1 MKKSNKRIPKSHL
14 PKYFPGGRTD
24 DIRPSVDNSMYGS
37 PESEGSMMGATQD
50 MGGGTQ
56 NIYNEKRSSGNNMG
70 QYAGYA
76 VAAGQTAAN
85 LAAINEQDYNGDT
98 KAAYQSQ
105 AIGDGIT
112 QGMGALSPYIAM
124 GTGIRKSATGMIGDK
139 SGANRTVSN
148 WMAAP
153 HEAASSDIAAANN
166 SENSQSQKIGG
177 YMSAIGDITGM
188 SKMRQMFSYGTGND
202 EKTTG
207 FWGKYNDLAGI
218 SARNNQK
225 NSLEQNQFAFGG
237 MNMQPNTIP
246 QYPTGGTMPRLKPR
260 NFAAEKANYEE
271 ATRGAN
277 QGDGSG
283 ISSAELAYKYSKL
296 IDPTGATSAVEIGKN
311 FYTGN
316 AQDPIDYLGLIR
328 IPFVKQGMKPL
339 SKLAKQGNKA
349 SVLNNIIT
357 KSNDVAESFSYGGV
371 SQSDVIHA
379 PEMGGYF
386 RKNGG
391 IQYSNGGMSMQPNAE
406 VEGGGYGKDGENTLN
421 PDGTAT
427 QFNGPTHEQG
437 GIKTNLDPGT
447 LIFSDKV
454 KWDGKTAADHNKP
467 YTRIIQK
474 ATKDLENSSLTKES
488 KLSAHL
494 NLMAATKAS
503 QAIFA
508 KQEETKQSRIDSYTK
523 RLGGI
528 MKYPNGG
535 ITPQQYKQAQ
545 SDSLTLYNSGLKSN
559 IPNFEQNNNYTDAF
573 LRLNDLNKRPP
584 VPTNN
589 VDPYSRTT
597 TATYIKPTMLPY
609 REENFKKGS
618 GIEKIENYAKPVGKP
633 VNHPNYNQ
641 FIPGINQSKQ
651 PIQTEEFKKGGVKL
665 PKYGNGVKFVPKMA
679 SEDQDA
685 DIVVPGTRPASKD
698 FTDVLAPDP
707 YNTFGKPLDNWE
719 AARLN
724 KSAWDAD
731 YMNNPSAPNP
741 NVTNPDSKNF
751 DWKGLATQ
759 SAYFAANNAG
769 NIYDLARADK
779 TETRK
784 YNRATENLVTP
795 NFRDADQKYLYMK
808 NALKGA
814 SLGASGYLANLQQSH
829 VNHVLNKAQI
839 QQAADNTNA
848 GIKNQVSQ
856 YNTGIANEEI
866 LANAKIRANARN
878 IKQSAIASI
887 GSNTANQMNDVR
899 NTNMDKKKMEGLIKM
914 YPSLS
919 KDPKM
924 LEYFMSFNA

>member
-1 MKKSNKRIPKSHL
+1 MKNKKQKTPKL
-14 PKYFPGGRTD
+14 PKYE
-24 DIRPSVDNSMYGS
+24 YG
-37 PESEGSMMGATQD
+37 D
-50 MGGGTQ
+50 MHETMHSNEQSGTQ
-56 NIYNEKRSSGNNMG
+56 NIYNNKRSFGKNIGN
-70 QYAGYA
+70 YAGYA
-76 VAAGQTAAN
+76 QAGLGTASN

-166 SENSQSQKIGG
+166 SENTQSQKIGG

-207 FWGKYNDLAGI
+207 FWGKYNDLTGI
-218 SARNNQK
+218 TARNNQK
-225 NSLEQNQFAFGG
+225 ASMQENQFAGGG
-237 MNMQPNTIP
+237 MNI
-246 QYPTGGTMPRLKPR
+246 
-260 NFAAEKANYEE
+260 
-271 ATRGAN
+271 
-277 QGDGSG
+277 
-283 ISSAELAYKYSKL
+283 
-296 IDPTGATSAVEIGKN
+296 
-311 FYTGN
+311 
-316 AQDPIDYLGLIR
+316 
-328 IPFVKQGMKPL
+328 
-339 SKLAKQGNKA
+339 
-349 SVLNNIIT
+349 
-357 KSNDVAESFSYGGV
+357 
-371 SQSDVIHA
+371 
-379 PEMGGYF
+379 
-386 RKNGG
+386 
-391 IQYSNGGMSMQPNAE
+391 QPNAE

-535 ITPQQYKQAQ
+535 LTPQQYKQAQ
-545 SDSLTLYNSGLKSN
+545 SDSLTLYKAGLQSNKKPYYDYPGTTEAMQRLQEINS
-559 IPNFEQNNNYTDAF
+559 
-573 LRLNDLNKRPP
+573 
-584 VPTNN
+584 TNN
-589 VDPYSRTT
+589 RIVAPEAIQGEAYGNQPG
-597 TATYIKPTMLPY
+597 YNGGYNVKFQKPTMLPY
-609 REENFKKGS
+609 KQIQTPLDNNGVQRV
-618 GIEKIENYAKPVGKP
+618 ENYAQPIGKP
-633 VNHPNYNQ
+633 VQHPNYNQ
-641 FIPGINQSKQ
+641 FIPGVNQSKQ
-651 PIQTEEFKKGGVKL
+651 PIQTEEFKKGGIKG
-665 PKYGNGVKFVPKMA
+665 KYKAPVAEYNP
-679 SEDQDA
+679 EDDV
-685 DIVVPGTRPASKD
+685 VVPGKYTKSNTD
-698 FTDVLAPDP
+698 FSGVLAPSTYDNQMDVTDA
-707 YNTFGKPLDNWE
+707 NT
-719 AARLN
+719 LN
-724 KSAWDAD
+724 NSAYAAD
-731 YMNNPSAPNP
+731 YLNNPNAPKPSSDNSGQG
-741 NVTNPDSKNF
+741 NKF
-751 DWKGLATQ
+751 DWKGLGTQ
-759 SAYFAANNAG
+759 AAYFAANNAG
-769 NIYDLARADK
+769 NLYDLARANK

-814 SLGASGYLANLQQSH
+814 SLGASGYLANLQQAH
-829 VNHVLNKAQI
+829 VNNVLNKAQI

-856 YNTGIANEEI
+856 YNTGIAKEEI
-866 LANAKIRANARN
+866 LANAKITANARN

-887 GSNTANQMNDVR
+887 GSNSANQMNDVR
-899 NTNMDKKKMEGLIKM
+899 NTEMDKKKMDGLIKM

-919 KDPKM
+919 KDPNM
-924 LEYFMSFNA
+924 LEYFYEF